1 MVHAQGSVSVEQALC
16 YQWPAACADLLEGG
30 YSCGHNRDGSARSC
44 GGHPGTLVQFAE
56 VLQGGGGGGSGVGM
70 VSAADTKRVDSGA
83 CGALP

>member
-1 MVHAQGSVSVEQALC
+1 VQGSVSVEQALC
-16 YQWPAACADLLEGG
+16 YQWPAACAYLLEGG
-30 YSCGHNRDGSARSC
+30 YSCGHNRDGSARPC

-56 VLQGGGGGGSGVGM
+56 VLQGGGGGSGVGM